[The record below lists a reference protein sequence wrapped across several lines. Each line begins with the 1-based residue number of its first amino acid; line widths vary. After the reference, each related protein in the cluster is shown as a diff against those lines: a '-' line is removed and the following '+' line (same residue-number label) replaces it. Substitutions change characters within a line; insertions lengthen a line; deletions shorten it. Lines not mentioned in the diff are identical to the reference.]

1 MIAVV
6 NRFRYGWRIVMKKN
20 NFKSISYE
28 SQFVLPLNINGKLLY
43 AFVLIEKPQKGVN
56 KHELGR
62 EISS

>member
-1 MIAVV
+1 LDIFQQ
-6 NRFRYGWRIVMKKN
+6 NNNYMKKN

-28 SQFVLPLNINGKLLY
+28 SQFILPLTINGKLLY
-43 AFVLIEKPQKGVN
+43 AFVLIEKSPQKGVN